1 MRKKGHIERD
11 IPDNS
16 HSVFF
21 DPKAQGKKGSG
32 TVIDK
37 IGKSGSGNMV
47 NIFLDKVSIDSIHRE
62 GAGDITNIILSG
74 EYAINH
80 ISRSY
85 YSSGTTK
92 NISIDTAT
100 PEQLRLVVR
109 ELSRALQALAKGLK
123 YPLSCGKTVVR
134 LIQMT
139 LIQMTLVLIMAQL
152 ESVWINTRAST
163 SCIPFINAT
172 PLF

>member
-37 IGKSGSGNMV
+37 IGKSGSGDMV

-109 ELSRALQALAKGLK
+109 ELSRVLQALATDERVEIPTILWENSG
-123 YPLSCGKTVVR
+123 R
-134 LIQMT
+134 LDSSDSGARST
-139 LIQMTLVLIMAQL
+139 PAG
-152 ESVWINTRAST
+152 INLAKSDED
-163 SCIPFINAT
+163 
-172 PLF
+172 

>member
-1 MRKKGHIERD
+1 MMRKKGHIERD

-109 ELSRALQALAKGLK
+109 ELSRALQALAKGERAEIPTLLWEDSGAPDSDDFDSDDSGAHNGPAGISLDK
-123 YPLSCGKTVVR
+123 Y
-134 LIQMT
+134 
-139 LIQMTLVLIMAQL
+139 
-152 ESVWINTRAST
+152 
-163 SCIPFINAT
+163 
-172 PLF
+172 

>member
-62 GAGDITNIILSG
+62 G
-74 EYAINH
+74 
-80 ISRSY
+80 
-85 YSSGTTK
+85 TTK

-109 ELSRALQALAKGLK
+109 ELSRALQALAKGERAEIPTLLWEDSGAPDSDDFDSDDSGAHNGPAGISLDK
-123 YPLSCGKTVVR
+123 Y
-134 LIQMT
+134 
-139 LIQMTLVLIMAQL
+139 
-152 ESVWINTRAST
+152 
-163 SCIPFINAT
+163 
-172 PLF
+172 